1 MRGWSP
7 KTLPPGGAIKVPKA
21 KTINGAVKRI
31 LEAVYKHFPDATV
44 WSQAN
49 ATIINR
55 ALSTWGLGAYDRL
68 VKMNDSEILALLH
81 VE

>member
-1 MRGWSP
+1 MP
-7 KTLPPGGAIKVPKA
+7 QAKV
-21 KTINGAVKRI
+21 INDATRRI

-44 WSQAN
+44 RGQAN

-55 ALSTWGLGAYDRL
+55 ALNTWGLDAYDKL
-68 VKMNDSEILALLH
+68 AQMNDSEILALLH